1 MLSLSDFSPL
11 RVGGL
16 VLCMLD
22 VATYLFIVNQASL
35 RKRRILVALQ
45 QQATPEQQQ
54 ENMGPLRDDAVMEE
68 LLGWVYA
75 YRHRADSSTAAIS
88 RDAAGPPT
96 TIDTQTT
103 ASTNSQINNNGWSGT
118 YRYYRGSRSRGKKTK
133 KLRDLPTVL
142 EDTDIHSLP
151 DLEQA
156 RAQRT
161 MLVGFRSFEL

>member
-1 MLSLSDFSPL
+1 MISLSDFSPL

-45 QQATPEQQQ
+45 QQVTPEQQQ
-54 ENMGPLRDDAVMEE
+54 QMGPLRDDAVMEE

-75 YRHRADSSTAAIS
+75 YRHRADSSTTAIS
-88 RDAAGPPT
+88 RDAAGPPP

-103 ASTNSQINNNGWSGT
+103 ASTNSQNNNGWSST
-118 YRYYRGSRSRGKKTK
+118 NRYRRSRSKGKNTK